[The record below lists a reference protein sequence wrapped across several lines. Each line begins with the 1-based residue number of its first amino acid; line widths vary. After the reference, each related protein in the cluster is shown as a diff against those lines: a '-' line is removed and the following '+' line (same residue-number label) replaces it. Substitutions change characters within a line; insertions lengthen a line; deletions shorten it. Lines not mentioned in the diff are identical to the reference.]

1 MRTLGLAVLAASVF
15 AGAATAH
22 EAYVLAEP
30 GGAYLVAWG
39 HPGEAPGRYDVDEV
53 LDVAL
58 HGADGR
64 ALDARRLE
72 ADGQV
77 RIEPATRAEAAMAS
91 FVFEPGATIQT
102 GEGRYVPGSKADHP
116 GYLRAFHSVRSGKA
130 LYAWSPAF
138 AEPLGAEL
146 ELVPLSDPFGAAQD
160 LDLVLLYDGDPLAGA
175 PVTVRQDLEE
185 RELTTGPDGRIS
197 VSLAQRGETLIAARH
212 ALPLDNE
219 IVDERALSTVLTIA
233 R

>member
-1 MRTLGLAVLAASVF
+1 MRTFTLAVLAASVF

-22 EAYVLAEP
+22 EAYIQAEP
-30 GGAYLVAWG
+30 GGAYLIAWG
-39 HPGEAPGRYDVDEV
+39 HPGEAPGRYEVDEV
-53 LDVAL
+53 LNAAL
-58 HGADGR
+58 YGVDGR

-77 RIEPATRAEAAMAS
+77 RIGLLTRAEVAMAS

-116 GYLRAFHSVRSGKA
+116 GYRRAFHSLRSGKA

-138 AEPLGAEL
+138 AEPLGHEL
-146 ELVPLSDPFGAAQD
+146 ELVPLADPFGAAQG

-175 PVTVRQDLEE
+175 SVTVHGDLEQS
-185 RELTTGPDGRIS
+185 ELTTGPDGRVS
-197 VSLAQRGETLIAARH
+197 VSLAQGGETLIAARH
-212 ALPLDNE
+212 ALPLTSE